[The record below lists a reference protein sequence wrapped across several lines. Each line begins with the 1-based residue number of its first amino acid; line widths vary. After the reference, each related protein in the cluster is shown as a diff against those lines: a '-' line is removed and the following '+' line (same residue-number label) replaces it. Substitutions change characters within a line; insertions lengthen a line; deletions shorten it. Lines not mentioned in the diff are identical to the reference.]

1 MRWRIQN
8 PEGGEQQVELVAVEG
23 NKFKLRIDG
32 QPATLELLGVP
43 EGLCKVRWDG
53 RVQEIFVARNGERI
67 AVSAQNRLFLL
78 AVSDGR
84 IGPEGRSKSRTG
96 GTLRAQMPGRVV
108 KLLCQ
113 VGEVVSADQ
122 GLVVVEAMKMENE
135 LRAPAAGTVRRIA
148 AQPGLAVEAGQV
160 LVEIE

>member
-1 MRWRIQN
+1 
-8 PEGGEQQVELVAVEG
+8 
-23 NKFKLRIDG
+23 
-32 QPATLELLGVP
+32 
-43 EGLCKVRWDG
+43 
-53 RVQEIFVARNGERI
+53 
-67 AVSAQNRLFLL
+67 
-78 AVSDGR
+78 VSDGR